1 MEYISKLVSIDA
13 ILNWY
18 TQMLKRKS
26 YRNFRSNHSVIKNWL
41 KSHSELV
48 IIYSPWFYYSKPG
61 WCSFFTYHFMF
72 LEFARPMLDCLF
84 FWKLIFSFAD
94 DVFWFIL
101 GTGFHNKSANS
112 TVYFSKAYLSML
124 IPQSYLANVWVLHT
138 VILNVHPFQKDNKV
152 LLVWKSFSLSIWNT
166 VPMNCAG
173 VNS

>member
-1 MEYISKLVSIDA
+1 MEYSSKLVSIDA

-18 TQMLKRKS
+18 TQMWKRKS
-26 YRNFRSNHSVIKNWL
+26 YRNFRSNHSVTKNWL

-61 WCSFFTYHFMF
+61 WMF
-72 LEFARPMLDCLF
+72 LFHIPFHVSRICMTYVRLPF

-94 DVFWFIL
+94 DVIWFIL

-124 IPQSYLANVWVLHT
+124 IPQSYLANVWILHT

-152 LLVWKSFSLSIWNT
+152 LWYENLFLWAFEIQCPWT
-166 VPMNCAG
+166 VPA
-173 VNS
+173 

>member
-112 TVYFSKAYLSML
+112 TTLYNSSHQKVIRKEHLGHWNSIALVGCF
-124 IPQSYLANVWVLHT
+124 H
-138 VILNVHPFQKDNKV
+138 VILTTYE
-152 LLVWKSFSLSIWNT
+152 LVPWSPHLVGGT
-166 VPMNCAG
+166 C
-173 VNS
+173 